1 MLRINQD
8 IIYLGHIGMR
18 KYQWREVMG
27 FDPKKDKPDG
37 DGVFNL
43 VNKFM
48 CEVPEN
54 AKIEK
59 GNYYWDIDQKMIS
72 VYISQ

>member
-1 MLRINQD
+1 
-8 IIYLGHIGMR
+8 
-18 KYQWREVMG
+18 MG
-27 FDPKKDKPDG
+27 LDPKKDKPDG

-48 CEVPEN
+48 GEVPEN
-54 AKIEK
+54 SKIQK
-59 GNYYWDIDQKMIS
+59 GNNYWDIDQKMIS